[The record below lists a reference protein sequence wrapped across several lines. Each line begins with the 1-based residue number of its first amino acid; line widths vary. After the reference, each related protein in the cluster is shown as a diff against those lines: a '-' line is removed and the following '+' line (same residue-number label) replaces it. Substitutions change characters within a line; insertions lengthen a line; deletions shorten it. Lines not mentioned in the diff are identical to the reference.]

1 MLKSGRIPLAATLI
15 VFAVLLAVRV
25 AGIATRAQ
33 LHSDETF
40 SVMLAQRNPAY
51 YTPLPDSTVLTGAE
65 IKAMLVNDEPLTTDL
80 SGLYHVNHDDP
91 HASLYYMALR
101 VALSGLDSFDAGE
114 VALRGGL
121 LNLLFFAMAFLAILR
136 TGRILFGD
144 LKNGWLVTM
153 AVLAL
158 AFGSKASVENTL
170 FVREYQMAEMF
181 ICLTVWASAVICRDI
196 VQRRA
201 VTALTWTAYTLTVA
215 GAASTG
221 YLNAFFVAMLSIPML
236 WLAIARKNG
245 RAAVAVVLAPLA
257 AVAVAFA
264 AYQGYFNFLLHSN
277 VHTNRAFESFS
288 GIPEIIFVNTLY
300 RDVLTL
306 PGAILLGAMLLI
318 ALMSR
323 ERVRM
328 VQTCRQWWIPLC
340 AIVAMV
346 LVEYASL
353 LREERYI
360 FPYLSSAALLAGVII
375 SGIDDR
381 LRNASAIVLGLY
393 MLAMCPFTS
402 PKKIYG
408 WDYVR
413 CQLKEGAVLY
423 HLNPN
428 ELPQIAPVLNDTA
441 RYRLATDSAGLAASG
456 DLPVVSRVKP
466 PLGSIAKKQR
476 LTGPLDIYSKQ
487 MR

>member
-65 IKAMLVNDEPLTTDL
+65 IKATLANDNPLTTDL
-80 SGLYHVNHDDP
+80 AGLYHVNHDDP

-101 VALSGLDSFDAGE
+101 VALSGLDTFDAGE
-114 VALRGGL
+114 IALRGGL
-121 LNLLFFAMAFLAILR
+121 LNLIFFAIAFFALLR
-136 TGRILFGD
+136 TGHFIFGD
-144 LKNGWLVTM
+144 LKNGWLVTL

-158 AFGSKASVENTL
+158 AFGSRASVENTL

-181 ICLTVWASAVICRDI
+181 ICLTVWASAAICRNI
-196 VQRRA
+196 VNRCA
-201 VTALTWTAYTLTVA
+201 VTPQTWTAYTLAIA

-221 YLNAFFVAMLSIPML
+221 YLNAFFVVLLSVPML

-264 AYQGYFNFLLHSN
+264 AYNGYFNFLLHSN
-277 VHTNRAFESFS
+277 VHTGRAFGSFAS
-288 GIPEIIFVNTLY
+288 IPKIVFINTLY

-306 PGAILLGAMLLI
+306 PGAILLGGMLLI

-323 ERVRM
+323 ERACMVR
-328 VQTCRQWWIPLC
+328 TCRQWWFPLC
-340 AIVAMV
+340 AIAAMV

-360 FPYLSSAALLAGVII
+360 FPYISSAALLAGVII

-381 LRNASAIVLGLY
+381 LRNVSAVIFGLY
-393 MLAMCPFTS
+393 MLTMCHFTS
-402 PKKIYG
+402 PKMNYG
-408 WDYVR
+408 WDNMHTR
-413 CQLKEGAVLY
+413 LKDGAVLY
-423 HLNPN
+423 RLNPN
-428 ELPQIAPVLNDTA
+428 ELPQIAPVLNDTV
-441 RYRLATDSAGLAASG
+441 RYRFITDSVRLSTSG
-456 DLPVVSRVKP
+456 KQPVVSRVKP
-466 PLGSIAKKQR
+466 PLDTIADKAN
-476 LTGPLDIYSKQ
+476 LTGPLKIYL
-487 MR
+487 R

>member
-181 ICLTVWASAVICRDI
+181 ICR
-196 VQRRA
+196 
-201 VTALTWTAYTLTVA
+201 
-215 GAASTG
+215 
-221 YLNAFFVAMLSIPML
+221 
-236 WLAIARKNG
+236 
-245 RAAVAVVLAPLA
+245 
-257 AVAVAFA
+257 
-264 AYQGYFNFLLHSN
+264 
-277 VHTNRAFESFS
+277 S
-288 GIPEIIFVNTLY
+288 GHRP
-300 RDVLTL
+300 
-306 PGAILLGAMLLI
+306 
-318 ALMSR
+318 
-323 ERVRM
+323 
-328 VQTCRQWWIPLC
+328 
-340 AIVAMV
+340 
-346 LVEYASL
+346 
-353 LREERYI
+353 
-360 FPYLSSAALLAGVII
+360 
-375 SGIDDR
+375 
-381 LRNASAIVLGLY
+381 
-393 MLAMCPFTS
+393 
-402 PKKIYG
+402 
-408 WDYVR
+408 
-413 CQLKEGAVLY
+413 
-423 HLNPN
+423 
-428 ELPQIAPVLNDTA
+428 
-441 RYRLATDSAGLAASG
+441 
-456 DLPVVSRVKP
+456 
-466 PLGSIAKKQR
+466 
-476 LTGPLDIYSKQ
+476 
-487 MR
+487 